1 MVTVSVSTMSY
12 IKLQVQMWKKKK
24 QEEEESVKKKKKYGQ
39 LWNKKNKIKLMVK
52 NKLDGR

>member
-24 QEEEESVKKKKKYGQ
+24 QEEEESVKKKKIWPAVEQ
-39 LWNKKNKIKLMVK
+39 KNKIKLMVK

>member
-1 MVTVSVSTMSY
+1 MVTVSVSTMLY